1 LAVNACDAVVSYA
14 GHKTD
19 PIGPLG
25 PRVSYR
31 KYRMTGMKEYLA
43 TTGPLDLDIDV
54 MNFFLVANASS

>member
-1 LAVNACDAVVSYA
+1 MVSYA